1 MRAATGRHGRTLRL
15 AFGLDGLVLAALVA
29 YAMVTGGHG
38 RQDDGFFADPV
49 PDGLAV
55 LALAAAIA
63 AGAVAAGALVC
74 EPPRTRAGRWAVGL
88 AVAFTLSFPVLGLI
102 TAALG
107 LEQGWADPVVPLQM
121 AAALGAM
128 LLGAVAREPDR
139 RGLLLIPLV
148 IGASALL
155 FFLVDQLF
163 PY

>member
-1 MRAATGRHGRTLRL
+1 MRVATGQDGAPLRL

-29 YAMVTGGHG
+29 YVIVTGGHG
-38 RQDDGFFADPV
+38 RQDGGFFADPV

-55 LALAAAIA
+55 LALAAAIG
-63 AGAVAAGALVC
+63 AGAIAAGALVR
-74 EPPRTRAGRWAVGL
+74 EPPRTRAGRWAVGM
-88 AVAFTLSFPVLGLI
+88 AIAFTLSFPVLGLI

-107 LEQGWADPVVPLQM
+107 LEQGWAEPVVPLQM

-148 IGASALL
+148 IGASALML
-155 FFLVDQLF
+155 FLVDLLLA
-163 PY
+163 Y